1 MTVPPSSPGSGQ
13 DLPSD
18 VTLLQVLARGD
29 ETALLQL
36 HRRYAGRFLALARH
50 HGFPD
55 PEQAVE
61 DAFVLLYRSAGCF
74 ARSELEAP
82 TWIIGLA
89 HWHFRTATSSAR
101 SHPTLNPQ
109 GAPP

>member
-1 MTVPPSSPGSGQ
+1 ME
-13 DLPSD
+13 SD
-18 VTLLQVLARGD
+18 TSLLHVLAGGD
-29 ETALLQL
+29 EIALLQL

-50 HGFPD
+50 HGLPN

-74 ARSELEAP
+74 ARSGLEAS
-82 TWIIGLA
+82 TWITALA

-101 SHPTLNPQ
+101 SHPTFNPP
-109 GAPP
+109 GAVS